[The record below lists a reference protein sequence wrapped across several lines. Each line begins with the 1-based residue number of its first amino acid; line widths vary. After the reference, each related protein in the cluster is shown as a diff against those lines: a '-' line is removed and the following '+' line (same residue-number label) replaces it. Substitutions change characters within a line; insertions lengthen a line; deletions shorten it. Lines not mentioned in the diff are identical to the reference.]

1 MIKIIQKEKVGAIFT
16 VQKFNAKGEI
26 TYQGKPFEN
35 TVLNCGLDLL
45 ATTALYYATDW
56 CNVGTGN
63 TAPAVTDTTL
73 GTRVAS
79 SSTLYGVAVYDGTAS
94 DPMSIGVTRVFS
106 FAIGTF
112 SGQNLAEVG
121 LSADNN
127 SNYFNRQLIKDEFG
141 DPTTITVLAAEGIR
155 ITTEVRWYSDM
166 QVADTPETGS
176 FLIGGV
182 TYNYERVANSY
193 SYTYGTL
200 GTNKV
205 NTEHFGAI
213 TARIVN
219 SSGLSNLQEL
229 GSSGI
234 PSSITHNIY
243 TAGDYAREA
252 TCVWVAANFT
262 GTVKYIGVG
271 VTIPTTGGSVVC
283 NSIFT
288 LTGDTETP
296 AVLLEKTNI
305 QELTLVFRREWGRH

>member
-45 ATTALYYATDW
+45 ATMALYSATDW

-63 TAPAVTDTTL
+63 VAPAVTDTTL

-79 SSTLYGVAVYDGTAS
+79 SSALYGSAVIDGTAS
-94 DPMSIGVTRVFS
+94 NPMSIGVTRVFS

-141 DPTTITVLAAEGIR
+141 SPTTITVLADEGIR
-155 ITTEVRWYSDM
+155 ITAEVRWYSDM
-166 QVADTPETGS
+166 QVADSPEIGS

-182 TYNYERVANSY
+182 TYNYERTVNSAGYTDLSRYKISEQHFSNITGFIANS
-193 SYTYGTL
+193 
-200 GTNKV
+200 
-205 NTEHFGAI
+205 A
-213 TARIVN
+213 
-219 SSGLSNLQEL
+219 GLSNLL
-229 GSSGI
+229 TNSPSYPHSSV
-234 PSSITHNIY
+234 TYNTY
-243 TAGDYAREA
+243 TTGDFYREA
-252 TCVWVAANFT
+252 TCIFSAGNFA

-271 VTIPTTGGSVVC
+271 FTSLASPRTAE
-283 NSIFT
+283 SIFT

-296 AVLLEKTNI
+296 AVLLEKTNL
-305 QELTLVFRREWGRH
+305 QELTLVFRREWSRH